1 MSHHRP
7 TRSPKKVVVIGAG
20 VGGLAC
26 AVRLAK
32 KGHAVTIFEAS
43 DYVGGKCRTEWI
55 NGYAF
60 DTGPSLLTLPA
71 VYRDLFL
78 KTGKRLEHI
87 LRLDPVDPSFTYIFH
102 DGTKILFP
110 NLSHNGTVA
119 AISEQI
125 GEQAGK
131 DWHALLSRAEAMW
144 EASRES
150 FIEGELRSPLQLFK
164 RPHFLA
170 DLKTISPLISALGYG
185 WGTGNGY
192 RDWETDRK
200 SVV

>member
-43 DYVGGKCRTEWI
+43 DFVGGKCRTEWI
-55 NGYAF
+55 KGYAF

-87 LRLDPVDPSFTYIFH
+87 LKLDPVDPSFTYIFH
-102 DGTKILFP
+102 DGTKIIFP
-110 NLSHNGTVA
+110 N
-119 AISEQI
+119 
-125 GEQAGK
+125 
-131 DWHALLSRAEAMW
+131 
-144 EASRES
+144 
-150 FIEGELRSPLQLFK
+150 F
-164 RPHFLA
+164 
-170 DLKTISPLISALGYG
+170 
-185 WGTGNGY
+185 
-192 RDWETDRK
+192 
-200 SVV
+200 